1 MQSTQSVEY
10 LKQHISMII
19 SQNEAIMEGVEP
31 ALQKKYHK
39 IIGIPRNIHSYPN
52 MVPEMSTQSYAP
64 VATVA
69 TTLAKKAHEELL
81 LKCDYDE
88 SSSIVTT
95 KANIRPFPTLQ
106 QQAQQ
111 VLKKS
116 NSNPTKSN
124 VAALNL
130 SIDSQPLNLSN
141 PSIETNRK
149 KQSGTEP
156 VHGTS
161 PIASTSHAPDL
172 STAPSTTTYENHHPQ
187 NPERSIIKSL
197 LLNSRGL
204 AVPTTGEGEDAVYIC
219 PLCNISFRSADNLQY
234 HTKCYC
240 QGTPQV
246 SLSLSAHTSASPH
259 SAPISPV
266 GSPSHKYFRSNSFNL
281 YHHSEKYSP
290 NTLAKLASSSLRH
303 HRTPLS
309 LAKLAAQ
316 QAAGYYLNKV
326 PANAASLY
334 SVASLGGVSNNLI
347 KPSVGNTS
355 SSQPSISSIIAE
367 SQSVSSQCIQITKQ
381 LMDASLP
388 SPGPLLGKTRL
399 VDHYNAPRMT
409 SQQKE
414 TTCTSVKLEKTPSPA
429 ETSSVF
435 LARSNK
441 ATSKNQT
448 HVPVNDEQST
458 SRGQKLLQMC
468 GGDVTIVEKTT
479 VEKTPRFGS
488 SGGSIVS
495 ISSSDD
501 TIPENSPL
509 SIRSGLLSG
518 GSIIEL
524 PSKRK
529 PVTASV
535 PISTSALQQSLPSL
549 SRLNSNQNMLT
560 NYFQFPSAINSIT
573 AYNPLTLPPNQQ
585 EFHSELPA
593 AVEATKI
600 IHGGKNFDT
609 FMICI

>member
-1 MQSTQSVEY
+1 
-10 LKQHISMII
+10 
-19 SQNEAIMEGVEP
+19 MEGVEP

-39 IIGIPRNIHSYPN
+39 IVGIPRNSQPYTN
-52 MVPEMSTQSYAP
+52 MIPEMNMPPYASA
-64 VATVA
+64 VTATV
-69 TTLAKKAHEELL
+69 TLANKTAEEML
-81 LKCDYDE
+81 LKNDYQE
-88 SSSIVTT
+88 PNSIDTA
-95 KANIRPFPTLQ
+95 KPKGRPFPTLQ

-116 NSNPTKSN
+116 TSDTTKGH
-124 VAALNL
+124 AALNL

-141 PSIETNRK
+141 SSVEPNRK
-149 KQSGTEP
+149 KPSGVESM
-156 VHGTS
+156 HGS
-161 PIASTSHAPDL
+161 PIASTSNAPEVTVAPP
-172 STAPSTTTYENHHPQ
+172 TATYENHHPQ

-246 SLSLSAHTSASPH
+246 SLSLTGITPH

-266 GSPSHKYFRSNSFNL
+266 GSPSHKYFRSNSFHL
-281 YHHSEKYSP
+281 YHHSEKCSP

-303 HRTPLS
+303 HRNPMS

-316 QAAGYYLNKV
+316 QAAGYYLNKAPV
-326 PANAASLY
+326 NAASLF
-334 SVASLGGVSNNLI
+334 SGGVPNSQM
-347 KPSVGNTS
+347 KPSVGNS
-355 SSQPSISSIIAE
+355 SSSSPSISSIVAE

-399 VDHYNAPRMT
+399 VDHYNAPRMA

-414 TTCTSVKLEKTPSPA
+414 TASSSVKMETTPAAPA
-429 ETSSVF
+429 ESPLF
-435 LARSNK
+435 LPNSNK
-441 ATSKNQT
+441 ATSKDQT
-448 HVPVNDEQST
+448 HLPMNDEQFT

-495 ISSSDD
+495 ISSSAD

-518 GSIIEL
+518 GSMIEL
-524 PSKRK
+524 PAKRK
-529 PVTASV
+529 SSTISV
-535 PISTSALQQSLPSL
+535 PISASTLQQSLPNL
-549 SRLNSNQNMLT
+549 SRLNSNPSLLS
-560 NYFQFPSAINSIT
+560 NYFQFPSAINPIT

-585 EFHSELPA
+585 EFHSDLPA
-593 AVEATKI
+593 AIEATKI
-600 IHGGKNFDT
+600 IHGGKLSASNDIHFEVD
-609 FMICI
+609 

>member
-1 MQSTQSVEY
+1 
-10 LKQHISMII
+10 
-19 SQNEAIMEGVEP
+19 MEGVEP

-39 IIGIPRNIHSYPN
+39 IVGIPRNSNSFTNTI
-52 MVPEMSTQSYAP
+52 PEMHMQPYASTSAAP
-64 VATVA
+64 TAAVAAASAA
-69 TTLAKKAHEELL
+69 TKGSDELL
-81 LKCDYDE
+81 LKSDYQE
-88 SSSIVTT
+88 PSSIDSVKT
-95 KANIRPFPTLQ
+95 KSRPFPTLQ

-111 VLKKS
+111 ALKKS
-116 NSNPTKSN
+116 NPETTKPH
-124 VAALNL
+124 VALNL
-130 SIDSQPLNLSN
+130 SIDPQPLNLSN
-141 PSIETNRK
+141 SSVETNRR
-149 KQSGTEP
+149 KQSGIESMQA
-156 VHGTS
+156 GS
-161 PIASTSHAPDL
+161 SSMASTSNAPDL
-172 STAPSTTTYENHHPQ
+172 SGTAPSNTTYENHHPQ

-246 SLSLSAHTSASPH
+246 SLSLSAHTIGSPH

-334 SVASLGGVSNNLI
+334 SVANLGVVPNSPF
-347 KPSVGNTS
+347 KSSSVGNSSTS
-355 SSQPSISSIIAE
+355 TSSISSMVAE

-399 VDHYNAPRMT
+399 VDHYNTPRIA
-409 SQQKE
+409 SQQQPKE
-414 TTCTSVKLEKTPSPA
+414 IASSSMKMEATPAPSV
-429 ETSSVF
+429 ETSPF
-435 LARSNK
+435 LPNSNK
-441 ATSKNQT
+441 PTSKDQT
-448 HVPVNDEQST
+448 NLPMNEEPFTPRS
-458 SRGQKLLQMC
+458 QKLLQMC
-468 GGDVTIVEKTT
+468 GGDVTIVEKTA

-495 ISSSDD
+495 ISSSSD

-524 PSKRK
+524 PTKRK
-529 PVTASV
+529 SITSSM
-535 PISTSALQQSLPSL
+535 PISPGALQQSLPNL
-549 SRLNSNQNMLT
+549 SRLNSNQSLLT

-585 EFHSELPA
+585 EFHSDLPA
-593 AVEATKI
+593 AIEATKI
-600 IHGGKNFDT
+600 IHGGKLIIDR
-609 FMICI
+609 I